1 MILLDSC
8 PICLSSDLQKKFNCT
23 DHSTSKEKFTIVSCE
38 TCDFKFTN
46 PRPKD
51 KSLGSY
57 YKSDKYISHTNN
69 KKGLFNWMYHTV
81 RKYSITTKLN
91 LLKKISKNKNHLD
104 IGCGTGEFLN
114 ACKNS
119 GFRTEGIE
127 PSRLAREQAINN
139 FNLSV
144 THNTELD
151 QFKSSQFD
159 TISMWHVLEHIPEL
173 NKTIKEFNR
182 ILNKNGKVI
191 IAVPNHNSWDAKY
204 YKEYWAGWDTPIH
217 LWHFSKLSI
226 EKLFKIHDFKL
237 IEKKPMLFDSYYVSL
252 LSEEF
257 KTGKKKYVKG
267 FTIGLLSNIIGILS
281 KRGCSS
287 IIYVFEK
294 K

>member
-119 GFRTEGIE
+119 GFKTEGIE
-127 PSRLAREQAINN
+127 PSKLAREQAINN
-139 FNLSV
+139 YNLSV

-173 NKTIKEFNR
+173 NKTIREFNR
-182 ILNKNGKVI
+182 ILNKKGKVI

-226 EKLFKIHDFKL
+226 EKIFKIHDFKL

-267 FTIGLLSNIIGILS
+267 FTIGLLSNVIGIFS

>member
-173 NKTIKEFNR
+173 NKTIREFNR

-226 EKLFKIHDFKL
+226 EKIFKIHDFKL

-267 FTIGLLSNIIGILS
+267 FTIGLLSNMIGIFS
-281 KRGCSS
+281 KKGCSS

>member
-91 LLKKISKNKNHLD
+91 LLKKISKRKNHLD

-119 GFRTEGIE
+119 GFKTEGIE
-127 PSRLAREQAINN
+127 PSKLAREQAINN
-139 FNLSV
+139 YNLSV

-173 NKTIKEFNR
+173 NKTIREFNR
-182 ILNKNGKVI
+182 ILNKKGKVI

-226 EKLFKIHDFKL
+226 EKIFKIHDFKL

-267 FTIGLLSNIIGILS
+267 FTIGLLSNIIGIFS

>member
-119 GFRTEGIE
+119 GFKTEGIE
-127 PSRLAREQAINN
+127 PSKLAREQAIKNY
-139 FNLSV
+139 NLSV

-151 QFKSSQFD
+151 QFKNSQFD

-173 NKTIKEFNR
+173 NKTIREFNR
-182 ILNKNGKVI
+182 ILNKKGKVI

-226 EKLFKIHDFKL
+226 EKIFKIHDFKL

-267 FTIGLLSNIIGILS
+267 FTIGLLSNMIGIFS

>member
-1 MILLDSC
+1 
-8 PICLSSDLQKKFNCT
+8 
-23 DHSTSKEKFTIVSCE
+23 
-38 TCDFKFTN
+38 
-46 PRPKD
+46 
-51 KSLGSY
+51 
-57 YKSDKYISHTNN
+57 
-69 KKGLFNWMYHTV
+69 
-81 RKYSITTKLN
+81 
-91 LLKKISKNKNHLD
+91 
-104 IGCGTGEFLN
+104 
-114 ACKNS
+114 
-119 GFRTEGIE
+119 
-127 PSRLAREQAINN
+127 
-139 FNLSV
+139 
-144 THNTELD
+144 
-151 QFKSSQFD
+151 
-159 TISMWHVLEHIPEL
+159 MWHVLEHIPEL
-173 NKTIKEFNR
+173 NKTIREFNR

-226 EKLFKIHDFKL
+226 EKIFKIHDFKL

-267 FTIGLLSNIIGILS
+267 FTIGLLSNIIGIFS

>member
-91 LLKKISKNKNHLD
+91 LLKKISKRKNHLD

-119 GFRTEGIE
+119 GFKTEGIE
-127 PSRLAREQAINN
+127 PSKLAREQAINN
-139 FNLSV
+139 YNLSV

-173 NKTIKEFNR
+173 NKTIREFNR

-226 EKLFKIHDFKL
+226 EKIFKIHDFKL

-267 FTIGLLSNIIGILS
+267 FTIGLLSNIIGIFS

>member
-119 GFRTEGIE
+119 GFKTEGIE
-127 PSRLAREQAINN
+127 PSKLAREQAIKNY
-139 FNLSV
+139 NLSV

-173 NKTIKEFNR
+173 NKTIREFNR

-226 EKLFKIHDFKL
+226 EKIFKIHDFKL

-267 FTIGLLSNIIGILS
+267 FTIGLLSNIIGIFS

>member
-91 LLKKISKNKNHLD
+91 LLKKISKRKNHLD

-119 GFRTEGIE
+119 GFKTEGIE
-127 PSRLAREQAINN
+127 PSKLAREQAINN

-173 NKTIKEFNR
+173 NKTIREFNR

-226 EKLFKIHDFKL
+226 EKIFKIHDFKL

-267 FTIGLLSNIIGILS
+267 FTIGLLSNMIGIFS